1 MLAKPVNK
9 NKMYGQLNIIKEVDA
24 IIRPNNRKR
33 RRVLCKCSCGNKTTI
48 NLDALVGN
56 RNTTCGKCALIKPFD
71 VSELCNKFKI
81 GYNTVNNRLH
91 MGWSVEK
98 AIQIKEVI

>member
-9 NKMYGQLNIIKEVDA
+9 DKVY
-24 IIRPNNRKR
+24 
-33 RRVLCKCSCGNKTTI
+33 T
-48 NLDALVGN
+48 
-56 RNTTCGKCALIKPFD
+56 